1 MSTPEQLLAQYEGQ
15 IVPRSFN
22 AGFVALSYVVSFIG
36 AASTLELINRRTSRN
51 GLVNHLV
58 LLSASITMG
67 GIAIWCMVCHGLLN
81 CSLLL
86 REGNQRLLKD
96 NQLTGIRTKH
106 FIGNRAIDLGDGE
119 PALQIV
125 YSSGFTALSF
135 FLPILVLLM
144 AFLAVGTDKV
154 SWWRIV
160 VGGALAGGAI
170 CGMHYVG
177 NASIN
182 NYTCLYNTV
191 NVVGAALIAVAAS
204 IVSLALFFAFRQA
217 WTTSRWKRGM
227 CAIVL
232 AGAVSGMHWCAS
244 TGTQYRLIHLNSG
257 DNQLSRNITV
267 IVVICL
273 SVGAAI
279 IMASTAIYTTHVMRN
294 SASKA
299 QQVLLAAAVFDSTGR
314 ILVTPDGLLPSESI
328 TETYL
333 EKTPSDHFSIAHPLF
348 HWMFRASRNWSGMS
362 DVIKSMSA
370 HVTNLRKGRRDGKVR
385 LIDDN
390 GQLVANYDIIFREL
404 FCVAA
409 SNLADKMKEDISNVG
424 ILWDEILPTGTG
436 VPRRQIRQTEGD
448 AQSGYNGRGLSP
460 DADILME
467 KGEGWRARQQ
477 EYGRGSLMFLVRR
490 LDNSRAVEDLQAANF
505 RFAEVNQVSGIIG
518 SSMQI
523 KTRNLSE
530 KLRNMAT
537 YAEEST
543 MMEAGVHLSLFGLRA
558 RVGGHG
564 FDILVQ
570 RGARNLLPSK
580 PLPLDHLEAWQV
592 EFIRQVNRLSVSLLY
607 QKLDAMKQLSPR
619 QMLFASQL
627 YDTLASL
634 HQWVD
639 DAIFEEAV
647 LTSKLVKVPCRTRAS
662 GAASGKTC
670 TLVTLS
676 VVIPIHVNLQS
687 PKCEFVPLSFF
698 KAHQLV
704 YRDSPHHAAFSQS
717 VHRDISPILSAIPP
731 PPPRDTAHKR
741 LSSLASFKRLKHS
754 RKRSACAV
762 DADGNPIPT
771 DIGAKN
777 NDGSVHSGSM
787 SKLWEGPSSDMPSE
801 THHTSP
807 NRAALQR
814 TEAPQ
819 PVNSSFGGIM
829 ISQEISVDVRE
840 ADEEA
845 SDEGSRYAMPTMRG
859 HQQTKSGER
868 LPGHQTS
875 GEGGGGS
882 SSGDVLT
889 TVSTGHHHSKKAGGA
904 TSRSDIEMKSMSEP
918 REDIPHSGAT
928 AATARSAMVES
939 GRAGEPATFV
949 DELFAV
955 CMDGR

>member
-67 GIAIWCMVCHGLLN
+67 GIAIWCM
-81 CSLLL
+81 
-86 REGNQRLLKD
+86 
-96 NQLTGIRTKH
+96 H
-106 FIGNRAIDLGDGE
+106 FIGNRAIDLAEGE

-182 NYTCLYNTV
+182 NYTCLYSTV

-257 DNQLSRNITV
+257 GNQLSRNITV

-348 HWMFRASRNWSGMS
+348 HWMFRTSRNWSGMS

-370 HVTNLRKGRRDGKVR
+370 HISNLRKGRRDGKVR

-409 SNLADKMKEDISNVG
+409 SNLADRMKEHISNVG

-436 VPRRQIRQTEGD
+436 VPRRQLRQPDDE
-448 AQSGYNGRGLSP
+448 AQNSHNGRGPSL
-460 DADILME
+460 DADILVE
-467 KGEGWRARQQ
+467 KGEGWRSRQQ

-505 RFAEVNQVSGIIG
+505 RFAEINQVSGIIG

-543 MMEAGVHLSLFGLRA
+543 MMEAGVHLCLFGLRA

-564 FDILVQ
+564 FDVLVQ
-570 RGARNLLPSK
+570 RGARNLLPSM
-580 PLPLDHLEAWQV
+580 PLPLDHLETWQV
-592 EFIRQVNRLSVSLLY
+592 EFIRQVNRLSVPLLC
-607 QKLDAMKQLSPR
+607 QKLDAMRQLSPR

-627 YDTLASL
+627 YDTLTAL
-634 HQWVD
+634 RAWVD
-639 DAIFEEAV
+639 DAIFDEAI
-647 LTSKLVKVPCRTRAS
+647 LTSKLVKVPCR
-662 GAASGKTC
+662 AASGSASGSTC
-670 TLVTLS
+670 TLVALS

-717 VHRDISPILSAIPP
+717 VHRDISPILNAIPP
-731 PPPRDTAHKR
+731 PAVRDTAHNRLPSLLGFRKTKPSKKR
-741 LSSLASFKRLKHS
+741 P
-754 RKRSACAV
+754 ACAV

-771 DIGAKN
+771 DIGAKTN
-777 NDGSVHSGSM
+777 NGSVHSGSM

-801 THHTSP
+801 PHASST
-807 NRAALQR
+807 RAALQR
-814 TEAPQ
+814 AEAAP

-840 ADEEA
+840 ANEEA
-845 SDEGSRYAMPTMRG
+845 SDEASRYTMPMRG
-859 HQQTKSGER
+859 QQTKSNER
-868 LPGHQTS
+868 PGPKS
-875 GEGGGGS
+875 GEGSGEVLTIV
-882 SSGDVLT
+882 SSG
-889 TVSTGHHHSKKAGGA
+889 HKKAGA

-918 REDIPHSGAT
+918 REDIHSGAT
-928 AATARSAMVES
+928 ATARSAMVES

>member
-67 GIAIWCMVCHGLLN
+67 GIAIWCM
-81 CSLLL
+81 
-86 REGNQRLLKD
+86 
-96 NQLTGIRTKH
+96 H
-106 FIGNRAIDLGDGE
+106 FIGNRAIDLGEGE

-182 NYTCLYNTV
+182 NYTCLYSTV

-244 TGTQYRLIHLNSG
+244 TGTQYRLIRLNSG

-279 IMASTAIYTTHVMRN
+279 IMAITAIYTTNVMRN

-362 DVIKSMSA
+362 DVIKSMGN
-370 HVTNLRKGRRDGKVR
+370 HVANLRKGHRDGKVR

-390 GQLVANYDIIFREL
+390 GQLVANYDIMFREL
-404 FCVAA
+404 FCLAA
-409 SNLADKMKEDISNVG
+409 SDLADKMKEDISDVG
-424 ILWDEILPTGTG
+424 ILWDEILPTGAG
-436 VPRRQIRQTEGD
+436 VPRRQLCPAESD
-448 AQSGYNGRGLSP
+448 AQIGSIGRGISP
-460 DADILME
+460 DADVLVE

-490 LDNSRAVEDLQAANF
+490 LDNTRAVEDLQAANF
-505 RFAEVNQVSGIIG
+505 RFAEINQVSGIIG

-523 KTRNLSE
+523 KTRTLSE

-564 FDILVQ
+564 FDVLVQ
-570 RGARNLLPSK
+570 RGARNLLPSMS
-580 PLPLDHLEAWQV
+580 LPLEHLESWQV
-592 EFIRQVNRLSVSLLY
+592 DFIRQVDRLSVPLLC
-607 QKLDAMKQLSPR
+607 QRLDAMRQLSPR

-627 YDTLASL
+627 YDTITALRA
-634 HQWVD
+634 WVD
-639 DAIFEEAV
+639 EAIFDEAV
-647 LTSKLVKVPCRTRAS
+647 LTSRLVKVPCRPAS
-662 GAASGKTC
+662 GSASGSTC

-687 PKCEFVPLSFF
+687 PKCEFVPLTFF
-698 KAHQLV
+698 KTHQLV
-704 YRDSPHHAAFSQS
+704 YRDSPHHASFSQS
-717 VHRDISPILSAIPP
+717 VHRDISPILSTLPP
-731 PPPRDTAHKR
+731 PPPPKDTIRNRLPSLLGLKKKKQSKR
-741 LSSLASFKRLKHS
+741 P
-754 RKRSACAV
+754 ACAV

-771 DIGAKN
+771 NLGAKTSN
-777 NDGSVHSGSM
+777 GSVHSGSM

-801 THHTSP
+801 PVPSR
-807 NRAALQR
+807 RAIQR
-814 TEAPQ
+814 PDAPQ
-819 PVNSSFGGIM
+819 PMNASFGGIM
-829 ISQEISVDVRE
+829 ISQEIKVDVRE
-840 ADEEA
+840 ANEA
-845 SDEGSRYAMPTMRG
+845 SDEGSRHTMR
-859 HQQTKSGER
+859 QQTSSGER
-868 LPGHQTS
+868 PGHAS
-875 GEGGGGS
+875 GEGTN
-882 SSGDVLT
+882 DVLT
-889 TVSTGHHHSKKAGGA
+889 IVTSGHHKKAG
-904 TSRSDIEMKSMSEP
+904 SDIEMMSMSEP
-918 REDIPHSGAT
+918 REDIHSGRA
-928 AATARSAMVES
+928 ARSAMAVVES
-939 GRAGEPATFV
+939 GRGGEPATFV